1 MKRQLL
7 RIGICLCTMSLLFSG
22 IFPILPP
29 LEAHAATT
37 VVLTPGQTY
46 NFSDKSDYKKWGA
59 YYVDIKKGG
68 AYYLRGSAKNTM
80 LRIDPS
86 EGEETV
92 VYLQSIADDIF
103 QLVSASI

>member
-59 YYVDIKKGG
+59 YYVDIKKGEPTTC
-68 AYYLRGSAKNTM
+68 AVAQKIPCCGST
-80 LRIDPS
+80 
-86 EGEETV
+86 
-92 VYLQSIADDIF
+92 LQKEKRLSFIYRA
-103 QLVSASI
+103 